1 MENFDL
7 RKFIN
12 DEKASFLSEEYD
24 EFQRV
29 DKGKKGVAKKDKGE
43 EEVYGAG
50 VKKGEKLEKEKL
62 TKEATQE
69 IVDYDF
75 EKNDIPSIKITL
87 SDDIPSSGPEGEFQ
101 ISALYHSG
109 DNGKMSILQKHPGL
123 QKAVTALL
131 QKEFQKTFRKVMHGV
146 LGKPF
151 GLKETS
157 KEEKGA
163 TAAEEDKFHKEL
175 DTLVHDTFG
184 HSSDEKKKMTE
195 EMVSKALSDAID
207 SWTDDEK
214 VRKAAKAFAA
224 YKLHKKGPDP
234 LKDLDDETYH
244 KALDA
249 YRDAK
254 NMNEIGMFHDPRMS
268 GNFSGADDKWKNG
281 AYHVRYRMLKNKG
294 VDEEKAKELA
304 DTYEDKPWEEVKR
317 LLNLNEVNIF
327 DINPAAKK
335 ALEKLMAKG
344 MSEKDARAAISDQ
357 MNVADRESER
367 DEKRAFNLD
376 EKEVDPYDDYEMPG
390 EKWLEEEEEE
400 KKPYSLGQALF
411 LLSDE
416 NEKEVRAWK
425 RKIADDIKTNGTGK
439 YLKWSAK
446 NFVDDFKKSL
456 DEINEQMLD
465 SETAIKKFLG
475 YLIKPETMRR
485 VGNSGNFVAKT
496 RTGKVVLIEI
506 TPSGGGAIVY
516 ELDKEGKKLAKL
528 DRVNWGYPS
537 LDK

>member
-1 MENFDL
+1 MGNFDL
-7 RKFIN
+7 RKFIAN
-12 DEKASFLSEEYD
+12 EKASFLSEGYD

-62 TKEATQE
+62 KEEDKKLTYSDFVDMVRADMRAGAASDEYASDERVGKEAKWKYNEYLQGTSLDDLFLYEATKEEENEFHKDLDKLVHKTFGHSSDEKKKMANEEQE

-87 SDDIPSSGPEGEFQ
+87 SDDMPPEGPEGEFQ

-109 DNGKMSILQKHPGL
+109 NNGKMSILQQNPGL

-131 QKEFQKTFRKVMHGV
+131 QKEFQKTFRKVIHGV
-146 LGKPF
+146 LGEPF
-151 GLKETS
+151 GLKE
-157 KEEKGA
+157 
-163 TAAEEDKFHKEL
+163 
-175 DTLVHDTFG
+175 
-184 HSSDEKKKMTE
+184 M
-195 EMVSKALSDAID
+195 
-207 SWTDDEK
+207 DD
-214 VRKAAKAFAA
+214 
-224 YKLHKKGPDP
+224 
-234 LKDLDDETYH
+234 
-244 KALDA
+244 
-249 YRDAK
+249 K

-268 GNFSGADDKWKNG
+268 GDFKDADDAWENG
-281 AYHVRYRMLKNKG
+281 AYHVRFRMLKNKG
-294 VDEEKAKELA
+294 VGEEKAKELA
-304 DTYEDKPWEEVKR
+304 DTYEDKPWEEVKE

-327 DINPAAKK
+327 DINPKAKEV
-335 ALEKLMAKG
+335 LEKLMAKG
-344 MSEKDARAAISDQ
+344 MSEKDAKKAITDQ
-357 MNVADRESER
+357 MNAADRESER
-367 DEKRAFNLD
+367 DKKRAFTPMEEMDNPE
-376 EKEVDPYDDYEMPG
+376 EK
-390 EKWLEEEEEE
+390 E

-425 RKIADDIKTNGTGK
+425 RKIADDIKANGTEK
-439 YLKWSAK
+439 YLKWGAK
-446 NFVDDFKKSL
+446 DFVDDFKKSL

-475 YLIKPETMRR
+475 RLIEPETMRR
-485 VGNSGNFVAKT
+485 VGNTGNFTAKT

-516 ELDKEGKKLAKL
+516 ELDKEGKKLNPNAPL
-528 DRVNWGYPS
+528 DRATWGRRRPS